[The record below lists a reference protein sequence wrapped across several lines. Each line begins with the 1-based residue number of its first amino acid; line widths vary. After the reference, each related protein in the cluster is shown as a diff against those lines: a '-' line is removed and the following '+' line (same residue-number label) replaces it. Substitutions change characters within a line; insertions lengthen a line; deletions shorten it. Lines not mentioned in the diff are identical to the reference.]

1 MKNFERLLQALADA
15 GHFVTT
21 GGVSPVVL
29 ISFSVVI
36 VVFPPGVAIVVCCFV
51 DDLVASEHPTMLIT
65 VRLKSRAVA
74 LNCFIF
80 DSFVD
85 NSWDREMVDVVDAVS
100 GAACLVK
107 KRC

>member
-1 MKNFERLLQALADA
+1 MKNFKRLLQALADA

-21 GGVSPVVL
+21 GGVSPVVV

-51 DDLVASEHPTMLIT
+51 DDLVASEPPTMLIA

-85 NSWDREMVDVVDAVS
+85 NSGDREMVDVVNAVS
-100 GAACLVK
+100 GACLIT